1 MSQTGQHIS
10 LPKTFSSGDANEWFK
25 RFDICSKAN
34 GWNGETKAKKLPT
47 LLEGEALAVWME
59 LSEDEQK
66 DYDVARKKIEERIMP
81 EDFVTLDEF
90 HKRRLHPGESL
101 SLFVY
106 HLKKLLDQAMPGMD
120 ATARQQLLLHQFL
133 GGLPVS
139 VSKQIRAAGDVKD
152 LDKAVERARLL
163 MTIEGEQAPAA
174 AVTEVQE
181 LKKQISELTEQVAVL
196 TTAKNKPRNS
206 SARSKQC
213 FNCRGFGHL
222 QRDCPTPRRPQ
233 ANFRRTCW
241 SCGQQGHIA
250 TDCPRGNDRGAATS
264 GNRRPRQ

>member
-1 MSQTGQHIS
+1 
-10 LPKTFSSGDANEWFK
+10 
-25 RFDICSKAN
+25 
-34 GWNGETKAKKLPT
+34 
-47 LLEGEALAVWME
+47 ME
-59 LSEDEQK
+59 LTEDKQK
-66 DYDVARKKIEERIMP
+66 DYDLTRKKIEERIMP
-81 EDFVTLDEF
+81 ADFVTLDEF
-90 HKRRLHPGESL
+90 HKRRLHPGES

-120 ATARQQLLLHQFL
+120 ATARKQLLLHQFL
-133 GGLPVS
+133 CGLPVS

-152 LDKAVERARLL
+152 IEKAIERARLL
-163 MTIEGEQAPAA
+163 MTIEGEQTPVA

-181 LKKQISELTEQVAVL
+181 LKKQITQLTEQVAVL
-196 TTAKNKPRNS
+196 TTAKNVPR
-206 SARSKQC
+206 SAAMASKRC

-233 ANFRRTCW
+233 ANYRRTCW

-250 TDCPRGNDRGAATS
+250 ADCQQRNDRGAALL